1 MLLQKAQQITSK
13 LFDIFAPVC
22 ERLEV
27 VGGVK
32 REKKDVHD
40 VEFLMILKE
49 GRPLPEFGKP
59 KNIYQT
65 HLDQLLADMEYE
77 GILRQA
83 SDKKDGA
90 RYKKRALIGTGELN
104 EFCVDLFIVTE
115 KTWGI
120 QNVIRTGPALFSHRF
135 VTNRDKKFYSY
146 ELKREFY
153 GFLPN
158 DLEYVRGETVI
169 ERGGVVLD
177 LPSEKDVIELLGVGW
192 IPWTERASF
201 ALERTL
207 G

>member
-1 MLLQKAQQITSK
+1 MELQKAQQITSK
-13 LFDIFAPVC
+13 LFDIFAPIC
-22 ERLEV
+22 KRIEW

-40 VEFLMILKE
+40 IEFLMILKE

-59 KNIYQT
+59 KNLYET
-65 HLDQLLADMEYE
+65 HLDKLLADMEYD

-83 SDKKDGA
+83 SDKKDGG

-104 EFCVDLFIVTE
+104 EFCVDLFIVNE

-135 VTNRDKKFYSY
+135 VENRSKKIYSR
-146 ELKREFY
+146 ELGREFW

-158 DLEYVRGETVI
+158 DLEYIRGETEI
-169 ERGGVVLD
+169 RRGGVALN
-177 LPSEKDVIELLGVGW
+177 LPWESDVINLLGVGW
-192 IPWTERASF
+192 IEWNKRADF
-201 ALERTL
+201 ALRESI
-207 G
+207 